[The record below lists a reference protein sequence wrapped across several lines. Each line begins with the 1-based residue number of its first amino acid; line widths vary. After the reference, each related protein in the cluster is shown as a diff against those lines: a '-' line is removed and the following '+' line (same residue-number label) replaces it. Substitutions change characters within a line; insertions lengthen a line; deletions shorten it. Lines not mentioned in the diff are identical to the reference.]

1 LQGTFEKKQLYSDRG
16 ALLCNQVTWPSLT
29 TASRKCRQELVSDID
44 AVEDFNVGNLSL
56 DYVNEQH
63 PFGCV

>member
-1 LQGTFEKKQLYSDRG
+1 
-16 ALLCNQVTWPSLT
+16 
-29 TASRKCRQELVSDID
+29 VSDID

-56 DYVNEQH
+56 DYVNEHH